1 VTRAAS
7 PATDDLPAE
16 PEALRALLLTM
27 MAERDAAMAARDEM
41 AAHNE
46 RLQALLL
53 RLKRMQFGRKSE
65 RLPEE
70 QLALGLEEV
79 ETAIAQAG
87 AEAERNTPELRRER
101 ADKRRARHGALPE
114 HLRRVEIVLAPAN
127 IACPCC
133 KAPMVKIGEDRS
145 ERLDKVPAQ
154 YRALVTRR
162 PKFACRS
169 CTGVVV
175 QEPAPPRLI
184 EGGLPTEAVVANVVV
199 SRFADHQPLYRQSQI
214 MARQGIEID
223 RATLAFWVGTAAAE
237 IAPVVRRLKEIVLGS
252 AHLFAD
258 ETVVPV
264 LDPGRGRTKKG
275 YFWAVAR
282 DDRPWGGPDPPAV
295 VYPYAP
301 GRQHEHARVLLGGYR
316 GILRCD
322 GYGAYKALV
331 DPIGQPGACTLAF
344 CWSHVRRGFYD
355 LAKGNAPI
363 ATEALRRIAA
373 LYRIE
378 AEIRGQSP
386 DQRRAARQ
394 AQSRPLLEELR
405 PWFQAHYARLPGSA
419 PTAEAIRY
427 ALNHWD
433 GLVQYLD
440 DGRIEIDSNSVE
452 RSMRPVSLSRKNSL
466 FAGSNEGAANWA
478 AAASLIETCK
488 LNAVD
493 PQRYFTDLLTRL
505 VNGWP
510 QARIDELMPWHWA
523 THAAD

>member
-114 HLRRVEIVLAPAN
+114 HLPRVEIVLAPAN
-127 IACPCC
+127 TACPCC
-133 KAPMVKIGEDRS
+133 KAPMVEIGEDRS

-169 CTGVVV
+169 CAGVVV

-275 YFWAVAR
+275 YFWAELPKVPAAQR
-282 DDRPWGGPDPPAV
+282 LEWQRRGLLAMTGHAAAPIRRRWPTPTPPGDSTSTPALCSAVTAAFCNATAMGPTRPWSIRSAGPAR
-295 VYPYAP
+295 AP
-301 GRQHEHARVLLGGYR
+301 WRSAGAMSGAASTTSPKAARR
-316 GILRCD
+316 SRPRRC
-322 GYGAYKALV
+322 GA
-331 DPIGQPGACTLAF
+331 
-344 CWSHVRRGFYD
+344 SRRCICISYD
-355 LAKGNAPI
+355 LI
-363 ATEALRRIAA
+363 
-373 LYRIE
+373 
-378 AEIRGQSP
+378 
-386 DQRRAARQ
+386 
-394 AQSRPLLEELR
+394 
-405 PWFQAHYARLPGSA
+405 
-419 PTAEAIRY
+419 
-427 ALNHWD
+427 
-433 GLVQYLD
+433 
-440 DGRIEIDSNSVE
+440 
-452 RSMRPVSLSRKNSL
+452 
-466 FAGSNEGAANWA
+466 
-478 AAASLIETCK
+478 
-488 LNAVD
+488 
-493 PQRYFTDLLTRL
+493 
-505 VNGWP
+505 
-510 QARIDELMPWHWA
+510 
-523 THAAD
+523 